1 MKHHETNQD
10 NLHKCMNAKFGLT
23 IQLFCHPHHLVD
35 LQVLL
40 VLDEDPEELPQG
52 LQPNAHGLL
61 LADHWWTT
69 RCWLT
74 WIHIIIRHDNV
85 TMCSCHLQWPATKI
99 EQSNN
104 EQWTWTRMQQWTVN
118 SEQCTLTITNICYKF
133 DLCNINLKGP
143 WGRSTAQHHSAWH
156 GRSGEHSWR
165 SSKCL
170 PSKSGGDSITISLPS
185 FLNVYTT
192 KPHLHLARTRS
203 SQLGADLG
211 TSLRPMPCAADGG
224 SAAPWTQAT
233 PRCSP
238 AEQGHFH

>member
-118 SEQCTLTITNICYKF
+118 SEQWTVHTDNNKHMLQI
-133 DLCNINLKGP
+133 
-143 WGRSTAQHHSAWH
+143 WSMQH
-156 GRSGEHSWR
+156 
-165 SSKCL
+165 
-170 PSKSGGDSITISLPS
+170 KSQG
-185 FLNVYTT
+185 
-192 KPHLHLARTRS
+192 
-203 SQLGADLG
+203 
-211 TSLRPMPCAADGG
+211 SLREKYCSTPFGMAR
-224 SAAPWTQAT
+224 SIRWT
-233 PRCSP
+233 
-238 AEQGHFH
+238 